1 MPIAMTAEP
10 LPRVARPEYLIK
22 VLNRAGALGD
32 ARVGDVVVE
41 SEEAEKLWGF
51 RPSMRFTRRH

>member
-1 MPIAMTAEP
+1 MTAEP
-10 LPRVARPEYLIK
+10 LPRAARPEYLTK